1 MSTEL
6 IGIAAGICTA
16 ISLLPQLIK
25 IIREKE
31 ARNISLFYLVIL
43 LAGLALWIWYGILR
57 EDLPIIATNVTS
69 IVLNVAIIILGIRY
83 KRKDR

>member
-6 IGIAAGICTA
+6 IGIAAGVCTA

-31 ARNISLFYLVIL
+31 ARDISLFYLVIL
-43 LAGLALWIWYGILR
+43 LAGLSLWIWYGILR
-57 EDLPIIATNVTS
+57 DDLPIIATNVIS
-69 IVLNVAIIILGIRY
+69 MVLNVAIIVMGIKY
-83 KRKDR
+83 KRKDK

>member
-1 MSTEL
+1 MSIEL